1 MTLSRSPPAP
11 PITAIDKVEY
21 RLGLRVSWGLG
32 LGAFG
37 VRAEGCPENGE
48 PRFQAAAARR
58 VSGARTR
65 LQTGSEGWLAL
76 GCRACDVGLAHARGG
91 GLRVP
96 GWSSGPLRPT
106 HSLKLSTAPAFIS
119 SVLRRENAVT
129 RPSPTLSGPTSP
141 ASSPPNYPKSRISPI
156 IFTAEAFDRTGSG
169 SLGRAGRG
177 TRDDQL

>member
-1 MTLSRSPPAP
+1 MTLSRRPPAP
-11 PITAIDKVEY
+11 PITAIDKVEKVTRGY
-21 RLGLRVSWGLG
+21 RLGLRVSWGGGALG
-32 LGAFG
+32 VFG

-48 PRFQAAAARR
+48 PRFLAAVAPR

-65 LQTGSEGWLAL
+65 LQTGSEGWLGR

-119 SVLRRENAVT
+119 SVLRRKNAVT
-129 RPSPTLSGPTSP
+129 
-141 ASSPPNYPKSRISPI
+141 
-156 IFTAEAFDRTGSG
+156 
-169 SLGRAGRG
+169 
-177 TRDDQL
+177 